1 MSLNKKLFFLGL
13 FVVLLIASFKYIPFH
28 CNSRTCVE
36 KNLQTRTVLLKNI
49 PISVTLAQT
58 NAEITKGL
66 GGKSRLKENEGML
79 FVFSKPD
86 VYKFWMKDM
95 KFSIDIVWIENNK
108 VVFIHK
114 SVSPD
119 TYPTTFSPT
128 QPAGLVLELPGGF
141 CDTHG
146 VSVGDSFSYA
156 PPVL

>member
-1 MSLNKKLFFLGL
+1 MSLNKKLFFLVI
-13 FVVLLIASFKYIPFH
+13 FTVLLIASFKHIPYH
-28 CNSRTCVE
+28 CNSQACIQN
-36 KNLQTRTVLLKNI
+36 NLQTRTVLLKDI

-58 NAEITKGL
+58 NEEITRGL
-66 GGKSRLKENEGML
+66 GGRDGLKKNEGML
-79 FVFSKPD
+79 FVFNKPD

-128 QPAGLVLELPGGF
+128 QPAGLVLELPSGF
-141 CDTHG
+141 CDTHS
-146 VSVGDSFSYA
+146 VSVGDSFFFKS
-156 PPVL
+156 